1 MAPSRRGKGTHGK
14 VAVPP
19 NRWHPMSL
27 GGAPGGTMHSELIPF
42 PIGPVLFWLNIAGLS
57 VFAVSGA
64 LAAARQRLDII
75 AACFF
80 AIVAATGGGTMRD
93 VLIGA
98 PVFWMRDPVPLV
110 ICLAVAVAVW
120 LVPLRWWPVR
130 ALDWFDAA
138 GLSAYAVYG
147 AGKAL
152 SFGIPSLP
160 AAAMGIVTACM
171 GGVIRD
177 VVAGVPSIMLRTEL
191 YVTAALLA
199 ASLFVGL
206 VALGVATPLASL
218 AGVIAGFALR
228 GIAISKGLAL
238 PRHPG

>member
-1 MAPSRRGKGTHGK
+1 M
-14 VAVPP
+14 P
-19 NRWHPMSL
+19 NALTIHYI
-27 GGAPGGTMHSELIPF
+27 E
-42 PIGPVLFWLNIAGLS
+42 PVLRALNIAGLS

-64 LAAARQRLDII
+64 LAAARQRLDLI

-98 PVFWMRDPVPLV
+98 PVFWMRDSTTLV
-110 ICLAVAVAVW
+110 ICLTVAVAVW
-120 LVPLRWWPVR
+120 LVPLRWWPTR

-138 GLSAYAVYG
+138 GLAAYAVYG

-152 SFGIPSLP
+152 SFGISPLP

-177 VVAGVPSIMLRTEL
+177 VVAGVPSIMLRNEL

-199 ASLFVGL
+199 AVLFVGL
-206 VALGVATPLASL
+206 TALGLSTPSASVASAT
-218 AGVIAGFALR
+218 AGFALR
-228 GIAISKGLAL
+228 GAAIRWGLAL

>member
-1 MAPSRRGKGTHGK
+1 MHTDLMLLPVH
-14 VAVPP
+14 PIL
-19 NRWHPMSL
+19 RWLDM
-27 GGAPGGTMHSELIPF
+27 
-42 PIGPVLFWLNIAGLS
+42 AGLS

-64 LAAARQRLDII
+64 LAAAGRRLDIV

-80 AIVAATGGGTMRD
+80 AIVAAAGGGTMRD
-93 VLIGA
+93 ILIGA
-98 PVFWMRDPVPLV
+98 PVFWMRDSTPVILCV
-110 ICLAVAVAVW
+110 VVAIAVW
-120 LVPLRWWPVR
+120 LVPLRRWPER

-138 GLSAYAVYG
+138 GLSAYAVFG

-152 SFGIPSLP
+152 SFGISPVP

-177 VVAGVPSIMLRTEL
+177 VIAGVPSIMLRHEL

-206 VALGVATPLASL
+206 TVIGVAAPWASTL
-218 AGVIAGFALR
+218 GATAGFVLR
-228 GIAISKGLAL
+228 GAAVHWGLAL
-238 PRHPG
+238 PSHRGR

>member
-1 MAPSRRGKGTHGK
+1 MSTEPVF
-14 VAVPP
+14 VAI
-19 NRWHPMSL
+19 
-27 GGAPGGTMHSELIPF
+27 A
-42 PIGPVLFWLNIAGLS
+42 PVLRALDIAGMS

-80 AIVAATGGGTMRD
+80 ALLAAAGGGTVRD
-93 VLIGA
+93 LLIGA
-98 PVFWMRDPVPLV
+98 PVFWMRDPTTLV
-110 ICLAVAVAVW
+110 ICLTVAIAVW
-120 LVPLRWWPVR
+120 LVPLRWWPTR

-138 GLSAYAVYG
+138 GLAAYAVFG

-152 SFGIPSLP
+152 SFGIAPLP
-160 AAAMGIVTACM
+160 AAAMGIVTACL

-177 VVAGVPSIMLRTEL
+177 VVAGVPSIMLRNEL

-199 ASLFVGL
+199 AALFVGL
-206 VALGVATPLASL
+206 TSAGVPAPIASL
-218 AGVIAGFALR
+218 GGAAAGFALR
-228 GIAISKGLAL
+228 GAAIRWGLAL

>member
-1 MAPSRRGKGTHGK
+1 
-14 VAVPP
+14 
-19 NRWHPMSL
+19 
-27 GGAPGGTMHSELIPF
+27 MHSELTLTAIE
-42 PIGPVLFWLNIAGLS
+42 PVLRALNIAGLA

-64 LAAARQRLDII
+64 LAAARGRLDII

-80 AIVAATGGGTMRD
+80 AIVTATGGGTMRD

-98 PVFWMRDPVPLV
+98 PVFWMRDPIPLV
-110 ICLAVAVAVW
+110 ICLAVAIAVW
-120 LVPLRWWPVR
+120 LVPLHWWPTR

-138 GLSAYAVYG
+138 GLSAYAVFG

-152 SFGIPSLP
+152 SFGIAPLP

-177 VVAGVPSIMLRTEL
+177 VVAGVPSIMLRNEL

-206 VALGVATPLASL
+206 TRVGVSTPAAAL
-218 AGVIAGFALR
+218 AGAVAGFALR
-228 GIAISKGLAL
+228 GAAIRWGLAL
-238 PRHPG
+238 PRHRG

>member
-1 MAPSRRGKGTHGK
+1 MKTQ
-14 VAVPP
+14 V
-19 NRWHPMSL
+19 
-27 GGAPGGTMHSELIPF
+27 TLIA
-42 PIGPVLFWLNIAGLS
+42 IEPVLRALNIAGLA

-64 LAAARQRLDII
+64 LTAARERLDII

-80 AIVAATGGGTMRD
+80 AILAATGGGTMRD

-98 PVFWMRDPVPLV
+98 PVFWMRDPMPLG
-110 ICLAVAVAVW
+110 ICLTVAVVVW
-120 LVPLRWWPVR
+120 LVPLRVWPTR

-138 GLSAYAVYG
+138 GLSAFAVYG

-152 SFGIPSLP
+152 SFGIAPLP

-177 VVAGVPSIMLRTEL
+177 VVAGVPSIMLRNEL
-191 YVTAALLA
+191 YVTAALVA
-199 ASLFVGL
+199 AVLFVGL
-206 VALGVATPLASL
+206 TSAGLSAPVASL
-218 AGVIAGFALR
+218 FGAAVGFALR
-228 GIAISKGLAL
+228 GAAIRWGLAL

>member
-1 MAPSRRGKGTHGK
+1 MPTELTLTAIE
-14 VAVPP
+14 
-19 NRWHPMSL
+19 PML
-27 GGAPGGTMHSELIPF
+27 RA
-42 PIGPVLFWLNIAGLS
+42 LNIAGLS

-80 AIVAATGGGTMRD
+80 AILAATGGGTMRD
-93 VLIGA
+93 LLIGA
-98 PVFWMRDPVPLV
+98 PVFWMRDSTPLA
-110 ICLAVAVAVW
+110 ICLAVAVVVW
-120 LVPLRWWPVR
+120 LVPLHWWPTR

-138 GLSAYAVYG
+138 GLAAYAVFG

-152 SFGIPSLP
+152 TFGIAPLP

-177 VVAGVPSIMLRTEL
+177 VVAGVPSILLRNEL

-199 ASLFVGL
+199 AAVFVGL
-206 VALGVATPLASL
+206 TAVGVSTTVASL
-218 AGVIAGFALR
+218 GGAAAGFALR
-228 GIAISKGLAL
+228 GAAIRWGLAL

>member
-1 MAPSRRGKGTHGK
+1 MLC
-14 VAVPP
+14 VASMHPP
-19 NRWHPMSL
+19 L
-27 GGAPGGTMHSELIPF
+27 TLTAIE
-42 PIGPVLFWLNIAGLS
+42 PVLFWLNLAGLA

-64 LAAARQRLDII
+64 LSAARARLDII

-80 AIVAATGGGTMRD
+80 AIVTATGGGTMRD

-98 PVFWMRDPVPLV
+98 PVFWMRDPTPLV
-110 ICLAVAVAVW
+110 ICLSVAIAVW

-138 GLSAYAVYG
+138 GLAAYAVYG

-152 SFGIPSLP
+152 SYGIAPLS
-160 AAAMGIVTACM
+160 AATMGIVTACM

-177 VVAGVPSIMLRTEL
+177 VVAGVPSIMLRAEL
-191 YVTAALLA
+191 YVTAAMLA
-199 ASLFVGL
+199 AFLFVGL
-206 VALGVATPLASL
+206 GVIGVAAPWPSL
-218 AGVIAGFALR
+218 IATAAGFALR
-228 GIAISKGLAL
+228 GAAIRWGLAL